1 MTAPVLPKKCVL
13 RRYSARFAMTPTK
26 RSFSRRTGTASWA
39 NGQPVDSV
47 LIEFQRSR
55 SLSNTPPAHL
65 SASDLNSLMRALDI
79 DVVALTELLVPRG
92 HRVELGNIDVP
103 AIHYNLAGQG
113 RMAIDGGP
121 FMPLHPHMLII
132 VPPNTPFVIEV
143 DGDGPGLKSIERNCW
158 TRDQGYLRINQ
169 AGEIPEVVQ
178 ICGFF
183 NASFGPAIGL
193 FRELTTPVI
202 EQFEPTDRI
211 DEKLREAMAEL
222 LEQEVGMGAM
232 TAALLKQVIICLLRR
247 SMGSSQT
254 WTERFAILS
263 DRQITR
269 AFADMVARPSAP
281 HTVQSLAH
289 SAGMSRSAFMA
300 RFTATVGRAPMSV
313 LRDLRM
319 RQAALDLA
327 TTTTPIEV
335 IALNAG
341 YESRSSFARRF
352 ATVYGKDPT
361 EYRTLANEPARA
373 QTEE

>member
-1 MTAPVLPKKCVL
+1 
-13 RRYSARFAMTPTK
+13 
-26 RSFSRRTGTASWA
+26 
-39 NGQPVDSV
+39 
-47 LIEFQRSR
+47 
-55 SLSNTPPAHL
+55 LSNTPPAHL
-65 SASDLNSLMRALDI
+65 SASDLNNLMRALDI

-103 AIHYNLAGQG
+103 AIHYNLSGEG
-113 RMAIDGGP
+113 RMAINGGP
-121 FMPLHPHMLII
+121 FVPLHPHLLII

-211 DEKLREAMAEL
+211 DEKLREAMGEL
-222 LEQEVGMGAM
+222 LDQEVGMCAM
-232 TAALLKQVIICLLRR
+232 TAALLKQVIISLLRR
-247 SMGSSQT
+247 SMGSSQN

-269 AFADMVARPSAP
+269 AFADMVARPSAS

-289 SAGMSRSAFMA
+289 SAGMSRSAFMS

-335 IALNAG
+335 IAHNAG

-352 ATVYGKDPT
+352 AAVYGKDPT
-361 EYRTLANEPARA
+361 EYRALANEPAA
-373 QTEE
+373 AETGE